1 MTVAATTT
9 TGVTKTV
16 PEQPVT
22 PEKPTTRPVEA
33 QSTGATE
40 KKEVA
45 SPVTEKKEVASPV
58 TEKKE
63 VASPVTEKKEV
74 ASPAT
79 EKAEVPDVPEA
90 AALNPSKRYRRVQR
104 NREEKDP
111 KALAHEVR
119 ITVSGGVGLFV
130 KEGVRKLLDT
140 TEGIPEIKVM
150 ARGPAIAK
158 AVIVSEMINR
168 MIADLEQDVELGST
182 DVNDEYVSVDEEHE
196 TVVATR
202 IVPFL
207 VVTIRHPKGL
217 IDKSTV
223 SRRPRNTRV
232 PIATKADIAAI
243 KEKEEK
249 AKEDTEGASKRKN
262 RRNRRARRGSPKAD
276 VADEPTKT
284 EQQVT
289 KPVAEVALETP
300 KKVEKPEEKEAA
312 APAKPEV
319 AKTAAVETEK
329 EPSAFDGAVKPRANL
344 HQRRYKMPSP
354 LMLFCLAGLRI
365 GEALNT
371 ADEKEKKH
379 DYDIDHLHFDTE
391 EEEDLFYGRHGI
403 DFDSDDDDDEDFYH
417 DWEQHFED
425 FHPSMMMTFTL
436 KGSTAQ
442 EFTQDVEVAGQL
454 LRGVL
459 LSNSLAGDSADVDF
473 EIRDPEGNIF
483 FEKRDAAEAMFHE
496 RTKLAGEYGLLVT
509 NKHWSDSQ
517 EVTLGVMVGGSKTLK
532 TEHITD
538 VQEQIDVLDTILRDT
553 QAEST
558 YLWIRQKNHLGVVQS
573 MHSRVLWFFLFDF
586 VALTVAAW
594 FQVYYVKSLLMDRRF
609 I

>member
-1 MTVAATTT
+1 MTVATTST
-9 TGVTKTV
+9 DPIKTV
-16 PEQPVT
+16 PDQPVT

-45 SPVTEKKEVASPV
+45 SPVTEKKDVASPVTEKKDVASPVTEKREVASPV
-58 TEKKE
+58 TEKRE
-63 VASPVTEKKEV
+63 VASPV
-74 ASPAT
+74 T

-168 MIADLEQDVELGST
+168 MVADLEQDVELGST

-262 RRNRRARRGSPKAD
+262 RRSRRARRGSPKAD
-276 VADEPTKT
+276 VADESTKT

-289 KPVAEVALETP
+289 KPGAEVAPETP
-300 KKVEKPEEKEAA
+300 KKVEKPEEKKEA

-319 AKTAAVETEK
+319 AAAVETEK
-329 EPSAFDGAVKPRANL
+329 EPSAFDGAVNPRA
-344 HQRRYKMPSP
+344 K
-354 LMLFCLAGLRI
+354 
-365 GEALNT
+365 
-371 ADEKEKKH
+371 
-379 DYDIDHLHFDTE
+379 
-391 EEEDLFYGRHGI
+391 
-403 DFDSDDDDDEDFYH
+403 
-417 DWEQHFED
+417 
-425 FHPSMMMTFTL
+425 
-436 KGSTAQ
+436 
-442 EFTQDVEVAGQL
+442 
-454 LRGVL
+454 
-459 LSNSLAGDSADVDF
+459 
-473 EIRDPEGNIF
+473 
-483 FEKRDAAEAMFHE
+483 
-496 RTKLAGEYGLLVT
+496 
-509 NKHWSDSQ
+509 
-517 EVTLGVMVGGSKTLK
+517 
-532 TEHITD
+532 
-538 VQEQIDVLDTILRDT
+538 
-553 QAEST
+553 
-558 YLWIRQKNHLGVVQS
+558 
-573 MHSRVLWFFLFDF
+573 
-586 VALTVAAW
+586 
-594 FQVYYVKSLLMDRRF
+594 
-609 I
+609 

>member
-1 MTVAATTT
+1 MTVATTPT

-22 PEKPTTRPVEA
+22 PEKPTTRSKKDVASPVTEKKDVA
-33 QSTGATE
+33 SPVTE
-40 KKEVA
+40 KKEAA

-63 VASPVTEKKEV
+63 VASP
-74 ASPAT
+74 
-79 EKAEVPDVPEA
+79 
-90 AALNPSKRYRRVQR
+90 YRRVQR

-262 RRNRRARRGSPKAD
+262 RRNRRARRGSLKAD
-276 VADEPTKT
+276 VADESTKT

-289 KPVAEVALETP
+289 KEVAEVAPETP

-312 APAKPEV
+312 PAEPEV

-329 EPSAFDGAVKPRANL
+329 
-344 HQRRYKMPSP
+344 
-354 LMLFCLAGLRI
+354 
-365 GEALNT
+365 
-371 ADEKEKKH
+371 
-379 DYDIDHLHFDTE
+379 
-391 EEEDLFYGRHGI
+391 
-403 DFDSDDDDDEDFYH
+403 
-417 DWEQHFED
+417 
-425 FHPSMMMTFTL
+425 
-436 KGSTAQ
+436 
-442 EFTQDVEVAGQL
+442 
-454 LRGVL
+454 GVL

-483 FEKRDAAEAMFHE
+483 FEKRDAAEAMFYE
-496 RTKLAGEYGLLVT
+496 KTRLAGEYL
-509 NKHWSDSQ
+509 Q
-517 EVTLGVMVGGSKTLK
+517 
-532 TEHITD
+532 
-538 VQEQIDVLDTILRDT
+538 
-553 QAEST
+553 
-558 YLWIRQKNHLGVVQS
+558 GVVQCLS
-573 MHSRVLWFFLFDF
+573 NTFSEQI
-586 VALTVAAW
+586 A
-594 FQVYYVKSLLMDRRF
+594 DRKFHNLKIVQQNYGRAEEH

>member
-1 MTVAATTT
+1 MTVATTPT

-40 KKEVA
+40 KKEVPSPVTEKKDVA
-45 SPVTEKKEVASPV
+45 SPVTEKKDVASTVTEKKDVASPV

-74 ASPAT
+74 ASPETEKKEVASPVT
-79 EKAEVPDVPEA
+79 EKAEVSDVPEA

-249 AKEDTEGASKRKN
+249 AKE
-262 RRNRRARRGSPKAD
+262 
-276 VADEPTKT
+276 
-284 EQQVT
+284 
-289 KPVAEVALETP
+289 
-300 KKVEKPEEKEAA
+300 
-312 APAKPEV
+312 
-319 AKTAAVETEK
+319 
-329 EPSAFDGAVKPRANL
+329 
-344 HQRRYKMPSP
+344 
-354 LMLFCLAGLRI
+354 
-365 GEALNT
+365 
-371 ADEKEKKH
+371 
-379 DYDIDHLHFDTE
+379 
-391 EEEDLFYGRHGI
+391 
-403 DFDSDDDDDEDFYH
+403 
-417 DWEQHFED
+417 
-425 FHPSMMMTFTL
+425 
-436 KGSTAQ
+436 
-442 EFTQDVEVAGQL
+442 
-454 LRGVL
+454 
-459 LSNSLAGDSADVDF
+459 
-473 EIRDPEGNIF
+473 
-483 FEKRDAAEAMFHE
+483 
-496 RTKLAGEYGLLVT
+496 
-509 NKHWSDSQ
+509 
-517 EVTLGVMVGGSKTLK
+517 
-532 TEHITD
+532 
-538 VQEQIDVLDTILRDT
+538 
-553 QAEST
+553 
-558 YLWIRQKNHLGVVQS
+558 
-573 MHSRVLWFFLFDF
+573 
-586 VALTVAAW
+586 
-594 FQVYYVKSLLMDRRF
+594 
-609 I
+609 